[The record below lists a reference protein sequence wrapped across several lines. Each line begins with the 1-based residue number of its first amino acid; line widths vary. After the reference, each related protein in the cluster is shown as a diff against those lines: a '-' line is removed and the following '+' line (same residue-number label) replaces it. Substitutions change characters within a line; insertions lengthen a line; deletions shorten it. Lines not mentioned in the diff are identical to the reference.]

1 MTKAQSSQRMG
12 QFFVITLITLTSVLG
27 IASIPPAFPTIAQ
40 HFNLPIEKIGIL
52 MGVFTLPG
60 IVLTPI
66 FGFLADKYSRKVI
79 LIPSLL
85 IFAIAGIAAAYA
97 TTFQELIIFRLLQGI
112 GVSPLGALNISLIGD
127 VFEPKERSKFTGLN
141 GMVLTLGTAFF
152 PLIGGNLALISWNT
166 PFYLAGFGFLTLAL
180 YYVYF
185 RNTPAIPTNISI
197 KQIGASFKDKVF
209 SKIII
214 FNLLSYFL
222 LIGVLFTYIP
232 FLLKNSFGLQ
242 SNQIGIYLFV
252 LSISAAISS
261 STLHLLIRK
270 LGEAGI
276 VKLQFLIFAITLF
289 IIPFLNQ
296 TLLFI
301 PVVLFGFAFG
311 VNLPNMQFWVL
322 NITPQ
327 EKRASIVAVHR
338 SISQI
343 GQTAGPMLMGLLMSK
358 FLLKDQIT
366 VVFHTGAFI
375 ALGAFTL
382 SLFMLK
388 KENNSNI
395 N

>member
-1 MTKAQSSQRMG
+1 MTKAQTTQRMG

-185 RNTPAIPTNISI
+185 RNTPAIPTNINL
-197 KQIGASFKDKVF
+197 KQIGESFKDKVF

-232 FLLKNSFGLQ
+232 FLLKNNFGLQ

-289 IIPFLNQ
+289 VIPFLNQ
-296 TLLFI
+296 SLLFI

-375 ALGAFTL
+375 ALGAFAL